1 MEHIKRIPISEW
13 KDSDKPREKMIS
25 NGKNSLSDAELI
37 AILMGSGNSKES
49 AVDLAQRI
57 LSDNQ
62 NNLIELS
69 RKSISDLTIYT
80 GVGEAKAI
88 SILAAL
94 ELGQRRRQAE
104 VVERKQVKSSSDV
117 FEYMSVYLSDL
128 THESFWVILL
138 NRANNIITQKSVS
151 EGGTTS
157 TVVDIKMIAKYAI
170 DNHATGVI
178 LAHNHPSGNTQP
190 SEQDNKLTD
199 KIKNALNIFDIT
211 LLDHII
217 VCSTKY
223 YSYADEG
230 HI

>member
-1 MEHIKRIPISEW
+1 MEQLKRIPISEW

>member
-1 MEHIKRIPISEW
+1 MEHTKRIPISEW

-104 VVERKQVKSSSDV
+104 VIERKQVKSSSDV

-230 HI
+230 NI